1 MAHRAKDLA
10 LSLLWPGS
18 LLWCGFDPWA
28 RNFRMPWG
36 QPKIKKHKTK
46 RGRKLSLLV
55 DEAPCMPVSG
65 VDSPEEENEYRELKS
80 VDI

>member
-1 MAHRAKDLA
+1 
-10 LSLLWPGS
+10 
-18 LLWCGFDPWA
+18 
-28 RNFRMPWG
+28 MPWE